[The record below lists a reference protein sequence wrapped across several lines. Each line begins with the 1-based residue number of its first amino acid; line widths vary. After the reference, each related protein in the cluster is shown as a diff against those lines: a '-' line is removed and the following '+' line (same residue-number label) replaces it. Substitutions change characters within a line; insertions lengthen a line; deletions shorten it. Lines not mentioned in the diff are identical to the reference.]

1 MGEVLATDTT
11 DDRTGDRHDRRQNRR
26 PTRPT
31 TDTYRFSQTLIPP
44 VPTQYTVEFEEPNE
58 LTDDDETSL
67 VVDDYDDFGSS
78 YSFHLP
84 DGTIR
89 SFGKQLVET
98 VEPAE

>member
-1 MGEVLATDTT
+1 MKQWGGGGTVDAP
-11 DDRTGDRHDRRQNRR
+11 DRRQNRR

-31 TDTYRFSQTLIPP
+31 TDTYRFSQTLIQS
-44 VPTQYTVEFEEPNE
+44 VSTQYTVEFEEPNE
-58 LTDDDETSL
+58 LTDDDETTV

-84 DGTIR
+84 DGTVR

>member
-1 MGEVLATDTT
+1 M
-11 DDRTGDRHDRRQNRR
+11 
-26 PTRPT
+26 
-31 TDTYRFSQTLIPP
+31 S
-44 VPTQYTVEFEEPNE
+44 TQYTVEFGEPNE
-58 LTDDDETSL
+58 LTDGDETSV

-98 VEPAE
+98 VEPTE